1 MTLENRNLP
10 ARDNSGRFCNSGAY
24 HVPYACRP
32 TTFTPASDA
41 RPVLRSALTQA
52 NRTLREATEGD
63 GVPSVVIRASPG
75 AGKSTLERELM
86 AERAADGQ
94 LVNVAF
100 HVPTLALAAE
110 ATREAE
116 GLGLSAQAIRGRSA
130 LRPDGNG
137 PMCAK
142 AELVEQASR
151 IGLSAMEHFCERKAE
166 DGTIERCQHFEG
178 CAYLGQFR
186 VDATCHFLATA
197 YFALPKQPGVDP
209 ALRVVDETFWK
220 NFLWI
225 RDIDPVTFKAPRT
238 YFPTSV
244 AADHAHLL
252 KAAAQVVGKLCAGES
267 PLALPYSASDLEAL
281 AELERKDQAR
291 ASDIRPDQCLLTQKR
306 KLEKAARAHRKV
318 SRFAAVWEVLAE
330 AKRLGLSECER
341 LRLFT
346 DGEKE
351 VLRVMRKQ
359 PLRHKE
365 PMLVLDADADTEILA
380 ALGCDIRAEHELT
393 LRPRAHVVQVH
404 DHQMSISALLNSE
417 SHREGCRRV
426 IAREV
431 LRDRLAKNTGVLVGA
446 TRTVVQR
453 FFEDAG
459 HDFSSK
465 SEAEINQIMLGT
477 KLHGARWLW
486 LGGRSLGSNR
496 YKDCSAVIV
505 LGRQE
510 LPVST
515 LEDQGRA
522 LWGDTH
528 GEPLNFVAPDMKG
541 GQRLPLVELPYEMA
555 DGSGMAVKVP
565 CHPDPMIRRLQL
577 QSRELATRQ
586 LVERL
591 RLAHAPCRKRIIL
604 VCNIPIPGLPVNELV
619 SWNALKGDR
628 IDAAIAISL
637 VENGFAQFKQREI
650 VENAPGVFGTIDAL
664 KGELG
669 EKKSSAALIR
679 RFKRFAKPLG
689 GKLRLRDCRRPPL
702 DAATPWSVEL
712 LLPENAAPEQRG

>member
-1 MTLENRNLP
+1 M
-10 ARDNSGRFCNSGAY
+10 
-24 HVPYACRP
+24 
-32 TTFTPASDA
+32 
-41 RPVLRSALTQA
+41 QA
-52 NRTLREATEGD
+52 NRTLRETAEGD

-75 AGKSTLERELM
+75 AGKSTCERELM
-86 AERAADGQ
+86 AERAAKGQ
-94 LVNVAF
+94 LGNVAF

-130 LRPDGNG
+130 PRPDGNG

-151 IGLSAMEHFCERKAE
+151 IGLSAKEHFCEKKLE
-166 DGTIERCQHFEG
+166 DGTTARCPHFEG

-186 VDATCHFLATA
+186 VDAACHFLATA

-209 ALRVVDETFWK
+209 ALRVLDETFWK

-225 RDIDPVTFKAPRT
+225 RDIDPIAFKAPRT
-238 YFPTSV
+238 FLPKSGI
-244 AADHAHLL
+244 ADHAHLP
-252 KAAAQVVGKLCAGES
+252 KAAAQVVGKLCAGET
-267 PLALPYSASDLEAL
+267 PLALPYSARDFTTF
-281 AELERKDQAR
+281 AELEREGQAP
-291 ASDIRPDQCLLTQKR
+291 ASDIRPDEDLLTQKR
-306 KLEKAARAHRKV
+306 KLEKADRQHRRV
-318 SRFAAVWEVLAE
+318 SSFAAVWEVLAE
-330 AKRLGLSECER
+330 AKRLGLTECER
-341 LRLFT
+341 LRLFAL
-346 DGEKE
+346 GEKE
-351 VLRVMRKQ
+351 VLRVMRKR

-365 PMLVLDADADTEILA
+365 PMLILDADADAEILA
-380 ALGCDIRAEHELT
+380 ALGCNIRAEHELT
-393 LRPRAHVVQVH
+393 LRPQAHVVQVH
-404 DHQMSISALLNSE
+404 DHQMSITALLNSE

-431 LRDRLAKNTGVLVGA
+431 LRDRLTKNAGVLVGA
-446 TRTVVQR
+446 TRTVVQK

-459 HDFSSK
+459 HDFSAKSK
-465 SEAEINQIMLGT
+465 AEINQIMIST
-477 KLHGARWLW
+477 KLHGAHWLW

-522 LWGDTH
+522 LWGDTK
-528 GEPLNFVAPDMKG
+528 GEPLDFVSPDLKG

-565 CHPDPMIRRLQL
+565 CHPDPRIRRLQL

-591 RLAHAPCRKRIIL
+591 RLAHAPYRKRVIL
-604 VCNIPIPGLPVNELV
+604 ICNIPIPGLPVNELL
-619 SWNALKGDR
+619 SWNELKGDR
-628 IDAAIAISL
+628 IDAAISISL
-637 VENGFAQFKQREI
+637 VENGFVRFKQGEI
-650 VENAPGVFGTIDAL
+650 VKNASGVFDTIDAL
-664 KGELG
+664 KGELRN
-669 EKKSSAALIR
+669 KKSSAYLIR
-679 RFKRFAKPLG
+679 RLKQFAKPLG
-689 GKLRLRDCRRPPL
+689 GELRLRDCRRLPF
-702 DAATPWSVEL
+702 DAKTSWSIEL
-712 LLPENAAPEQRG
+712 LLPENTAPGPHR